1 MSVEALSRRFYAD
14 RKYDGTRVFYDWVR
28 QYTSP
33 QAKLLNLGAGPP
45 TESPTRIFKGEV
57 AEVVGADVD
66 ACVLENGEL
75 DRAVLIKDGKLPFP
89 DGYFD
94 VALSDYVLEH
104 VEHPA
109 QFLSEVARVLKP
121 GGSYLFRTPN
131 IYHYVAIIS
140 AITPHWFHS
149 FVANRARL
157 NPEGSQEPWPTYYR
171 MNSRGTLARL
181 SREAGFSSIETR
193 MIEAEPSY
201 LQFHAAP
208 YLLGVAYERFVNS
221 TEMLGGLRSNIFG
234 RMRK

>member
-1 MSVEALSRRFYAD
+1 MSVETLSRRFYAD
-14 RKYDGTRVFYDWVR
+14 RKYDGTRVFYNWVR

-66 ACVLENGEL
+66 DCVLENGEL

-109 QFLSEVARVLKP
+109 QFLAEVARVLKP

-131 IYHYVAIIS
+131 ILHYVAIIS

-171 MNSRGTLARL
+171 MNSRGALARL
-181 SREAGFSSIETR
+181 SRDAGFSSIETR

-208 YLLGVAYERFVNS
+208 YLLGVAYERLVNS
-221 TEMLGGLRSNIFG
+221 TEMLGALRSNIFG
-234 RMRK
+234 RMQK